1 MSIAEAPTIQTLAEA
16 LTRAADPGT
25 VKIED
30 PNVANICQIPGC
42 IGDAVGRVILSGAG
56 GEPVSKR
63 LCRVDEAILRRL
75 LATAKV
81 RR

>member
-1 MSIAEAPTIQTLAEA
+1 MSTTEAGLADLREA
-16 LTRAADPGT
+16 LARSADPT
-25 VKIED
+25 TFEIED
-30 PNVANICQIPGC
+30 PNVAHICQIPGC
-42 IGDAVGRVILSGAG
+42 IDEAVGRVILSGAG

-63 LCRVDEAILRRL
+63 LCRTDEGILRRL